1 MLPVVN
7 TSIEAQ
13 TRVAAVMDA
22 KGHLPFLDLQED
34 DRLEAL
40 REERAEQTREDAAL
54 LDWIE
59 D

>member
-1 MLPVVN
+1 
-7 TSIEAQ
+7 
-13 TRVAAVMDA
+13 MDA